1 MRRLLTLT
9 FTLARGICNPLDA
22 VFPLATCQANFC
34 RTVRRTH
41 AALHVLYTC
50 TCCRAVC
57 ARCACVLCACHA
69 LSTCCA
75 HAPQGAEGYFD
86 FMLNLVAH
94 IRYYANVLVGVVG
107 VSVLVQGVLLVNL
120 WNLRQRFRGRRDGY
134 DDKGF
139 ELPRDALGAVLRRG
153 TAAYSVEVTRRSVA
167 RGRGSSVPW
176 GVPVEDEEGG
186 GLQLLSYQDGGA
198 AEQKRRACSHVEA
211 RPRRA
216 SQEARARLGPSCGD
230 GGDGGGGGGGGGEYG
245 GSGAVPRG
253 ASRRPSELERYERT
267 STALGGAR
275 SSRSPETGRP
285 TVSGEAVQRL
295 VEMGFERNDVVA
307 ALSKGRGDPE
317 VALERLIAQTSRHPS
332 MASNVSASSSISL
345 SGVGR
350 KQSAGYI

>member
-1 MRRLLTLT
+1 
-9 FTLARGICNPLDA
+9 
-22 VFPLATCQANFC
+22 
-34 RTVRRTH
+34 
-41 AALHVLYTC
+41 
-50 TCCRAVC
+50 
-57 ARCACVLCACHA
+57 
-69 LSTCCA
+69 
-75 HAPQGAEGYFD
+75 
-86 FMLNLVAH
+86 MLNLVAH

-107 VSVLVQGVLLVNL
+107 VSVLVQGVLLINL

-186 GLQLLSYQDGGA
+186 GLQLLNYQDGGT
-198 AEQKRRACSHVEA
+198 AEQKRRACSHVEV
-211 RPRRA
+211 RPRRG
-216 SQEARARLGPSCGD
+216 SQEARARLGPSCG
-230 GGDGGGGGGGGGEYG
+230 GGVGGEYA
-245 GSGAVPRG
+245 GSGEVPRG

-267 STALGGAR
+267 STALGGVR
-275 SSRSPETGRP
+275 SSWSPETTGRHK
-285 TVSGEAVQRL
+285 VSGEKVQQL

-307 ALSKGRGDPE
+307 ALGKGGGDPE

-332 MASNVSASSSISL
+332 VASNVSASSSISL
-345 SGVGR
+345 SGVAR